1 MKTVTI
7 PLLIKSILISNMLS
21 CPAKDTIHPWG
32 LSLAYVSMVVKRV
45 DVHLI
50 NKSMDSQV
58 TSELFV
64 IFPKEW
70 PIKKGNNWLIPFVII
85 QWRGKTM
92 KKRGLLMWDL
102 NGSPSVVGRNN
113 YFRAKWTNSRLI
125 LKEHLFRLQSETNDN
140 DIFCINRGNYKCSL
154 WLLIAPCGSVVVLII
169 LSSCSPIRGGDF
181 Q

>member
-1 MKTVTI
+1 MIMKTVTI

-21 CPAKDTIHPWG
+21 CPAKDTSHPWG

-85 QWRGKTM
+85 Q
-92 KKRGLLMWDL
+92 
-102 NGSPSVVGRNN
+102 
-113 YFRAKWTNSRLI
+113 
-125 LKEHLFRLQSETNDN
+125 
-140 DIFCINRGNYKCSL
+140 
-154 WLLIAPCGSVVVLII
+154 
-169 LSSCSPIRGGDF
+169 
-181 Q
+181 

>member
-1 MKTVTI
+1 
-7 PLLIKSILISNMLS
+7 MLT

-70 PIKKGNNWLIPFVII
+70 PIKKGNNWLIPFVI
-85 QWRGKTM
+85 
-92 KKRGLLMWDL
+92 
-102 NGSPSVVGRNN
+102 
-113 YFRAKWTNSRLI
+113 TNSMKR
-125 LKEHLFRLQSETNDN
+125 KKYEEKGFT
-140 DIFCINRGNYKCSL
+140 Y
-154 WLLIAPCGSVVVLII
+154 VVLLPLLAKTII
-169 LSSCSPIRGGDF
+169 VEQNEQIPG
-181 Q
+181 